1 MHRRDFFKAA
11 AAFLAT
17 ASAVRKAE
25 AMPQT
30 PAAAFAKATLTARLS
45 REAAE
50 VMEAIREHRYE
61 PIGLTKSVRDHRKFS
76 VTFVAGSPK
85 HRMAAWEV
93 DQMIGRLN
101 MVSDGRAEMKWIE
114 VFNGG
119 AGCRID
125 YEVVA

>member
-1 MHRRDFFKAA
+1 MHRRDFFRAA

-17 ASAVRKAE
+17 AAAVRKAE
-25 AMPQT
+25 ALPQS
-30 PAAAFAKATLTARLS
+30 PSASFAKATLTARMN

-61 PIGLTKSVRDHRKFS
+61 PIGLTKSIRGRKFS
-76 VTFVAGSPK
+76 VMFVAGKPK
-85 HRMAAWEV
+85 NRMALWEV
-93 DQMIGRLN
+93 EQMIDRLG
-101 MVSDGRAEMKWIE
+101 MVEDGRAEMKWIE
-114 VFNGG
+114 VFNAG